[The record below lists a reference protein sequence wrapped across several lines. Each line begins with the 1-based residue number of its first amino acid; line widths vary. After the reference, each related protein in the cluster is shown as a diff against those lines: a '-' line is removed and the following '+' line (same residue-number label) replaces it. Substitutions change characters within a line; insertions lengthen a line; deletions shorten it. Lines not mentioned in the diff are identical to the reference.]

1 MALFFSRAVLG
12 RICMLCLPVFA
23 CCQLM
28 HPASGSI
35 SCFPPCMQQRV
46 GQLQIDLTHR
56 DQLAE
61 ILTQNQTM
69 QAGGSAIAPA
79 IRFGCAAAAA
89 AHGKAAK
96 GPHSPQLLTGVGSQH
111 LWSVHFSGMGSLCD
125 MRCSYRGVALW
136 GRLCD
141 DQNMLMGGRQGLLQ
155 QLLPLLR
162 RLRVGTGSS
171 RCHPGLFPCRPM
183 HEWALL
189 AHPSRPG
196 SGCGWLR
203 WAG

>member
-28 HPASGSI
+28 HPASGCT

-61 ILTQNQTM
+61 ILTQITPCM
-69 QAGGSAIAPA
+69 QAALPYVLAVRPP
-79 IRFGCAAAAA
+79 AA

-96 GPHSPQLLTGVGSQH
+96 GPHSPQLLIGVGSQH

-125 MRCSYRGVALW
+125 MRCSYRGVALR

-141 DQNMLMGGRQGLLQ
+141 DQNMLMGGRQGAAAAAPPAAATATSGHW
-155 QLLPLLR
+155 QLSLPP
-162 RLRVGTGSS
+162 RLVPLS
-171 RCHPGLFPCRPM
+171 
-183 HEWALL
+183 
-189 AHPSRPG
+189 AH
-196 SGCGWLR
+196 
-203 WAG
+203 A